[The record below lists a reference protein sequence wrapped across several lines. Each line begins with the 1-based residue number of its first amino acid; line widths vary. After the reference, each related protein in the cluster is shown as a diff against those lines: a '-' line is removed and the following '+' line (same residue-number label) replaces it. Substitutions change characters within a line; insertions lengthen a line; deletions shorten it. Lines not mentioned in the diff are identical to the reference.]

1 MSDVSL
7 NREGQS
13 GLTSDPKISG
23 HKSQWRL
30 RQVTDE
36 LNARPFP
43 RFSLPTAIF
52 RLCLS
57 GDEAFEGLRD
67 LLQETLPELDWEG
80 GGRLMRTRLGDVQFN
95 IERHTEFVSL
105 TLIDE
110 KAEQG
115 SAAQHLPE
123 DWAAK
128 TRGEIVVA
136 VDCQCSVRG
145 AGRDGWTCASVLD
158 NGLADVFFDFKVA
171 EDGHTKIALDFAAD
185 TDVRDIGRIA
195 LQVMEI
201 ETYRSFAAIG
211 LPLARAAQGQMTE
224 IAARVP
230 TAADRVPT
238 AADSA
243 ETHESA
249 QNESARFAVLSGLTG
264 ELEDVWRRTSFRFA
278 ACSAYWD
285 LVTARLAQLNEKA
298 FDNRITVGGFL
309 ERRLQPAIATY
320 NATER
325 RRHDL
330 VEQIAAMTGLLQT
343 RIELDM
349 QQQNADLL
357 TSLNHAAE
365 RQLRL
370 QHTVEGV
377 STVAISYYLVNLL
390 DAPAAYLIAAVPSL
404 DPLIVRM
411 ALVAIAVPLVWL
423 AIRRLLRATVGRD
436 KRK

>member
-1 MSDVSL
+1 MS
-7 NREGQS
+7 ES
-13 GLTSDPKISG
+13 GNANQM

-43 RFSLPTAIF
+43 RFALPTAIF

-57 GDEAFEGLRD
+57 GDAAFDGLRD
-67 LLQETLPELDWEG
+67 ILSDTLPQIYWDNEG
-80 GGRLMRTRLGDVQFN
+80 QSRLIRARHDEVQFN

-105 TLIDE
+105 TIIDE
-110 KAEQG
+110 RVESG
-115 SAAQHLPE
+115 SAAQYLPS
-123 DWAAK
+123 DWLEK
-128 TRGEIVVA
+128 NRGEVVVA
-136 VDCQCSVRG
+136 VDCQCSLRG
-145 AGRDGWTCASVLD
+145 AAREGWTCASQLE
-158 NGLADVFFDFKVA
+158 NGLADGFFDFKVA
-171 EDGHTKIALDFAAD
+171 EDGHTKIALDFAPD
-185 TDVRDIGRIA
+185 SDVRDVGRIA
-195 LQVMEI
+195 LQVVEI

-211 LPLARAAQGQMTE
+211 LKRARAAQAQLAD

-230 TAADRVPT
+230 PSISAAGS
-238 AADSA
+238 ADG
-243 ETHESA
+243 E
-249 QNESARFAVLSGLTG
+249 RFELLSQLTG

-278 ACSAYWD
+278 ACTAYWD
-285 LVTARLAQLNEKA
+285 LVTARLTSLQEQAY
-298 FDNRITVGGFL
+298 DSRITIGGFL

-320 NATER
+320 QSTER

-330 VEQIAAMTGLLQT
+330 AEQIAAMTGLLQT

-357 TSLNHAAE
+357 ASLNHSAA

-390 DAPAAYLIAAVPSL
+390 RAPADWVLARQPAL
-404 DPLIVRM
+404 DPLIVNM
-411 ALVAIAVPLVWL
+411 ALVAITVPLVWL
-423 AIRRLLRATVGRD
+423 TIRRLLRATVGG
-436 KRK
+436 KKGG

>member
-1 MSDVSL
+1 MSESS
-7 NREGQS
+7 NANQM
-13 GLTSDPKISG
+13 

-43 RFSLPTAIF
+43 RFALPTAIF

-57 GDEAFEGLRD
+57 GDAAFDGLRD
-67 LLQETLPELDWEG
+67 ILSDTLPQIDWDNEG
-80 GGRLMRTRLGDVQFN
+80 QSRLIRARHDEVQFN

-105 TLIDE
+105 TIIDE
-110 KAEQG
+110 RAESG
-115 SAAQHLPE
+115 SAAQYLPS
-123 DWAAK
+123 DWLEK
-128 TRGEIVVA
+128 NRGEVVVA
-136 VDCQCSVRG
+136 VDCQCSLRG
-145 AGRDGWTCASVLD
+145 AAREGWTCASQLE
-158 NGLADVFFDFKVA
+158 NGLADGFFDFKVA
-171 EDGHTKIALDFAAD
+171 EDGHMKIALDFAPD
-185 TDVRDIGRIA
+185 SDVRDVGRIA
-195 LQVMEI
+195 LQVVEI

-211 LPLARAAQGQMTE
+211 LNRARAAQAQLAD

-230 TAADRVPT
+230 PSISAAGS
-238 AADSA
+238 ADG
-243 ETHESA
+243 E
-249 QNESARFAVLSGLTG
+249 RFELLSQLTG

-278 ACSAYWD
+278 ACTAYWD
-285 LVTARLAQLNEKA
+285 LVTARLASLQEQA
-298 FDNRITVGGFL
+298 YDSRITIGGFL

-320 NATER
+320 QSTER

-330 VEQIAAMTGLLQT
+330 AEQIAAMTGLLQT

-357 TSLNHAAE
+357 ASLNHSAA

-390 DAPAAYLIAAVPSL
+390 RAPADWVLARQPAL
-404 DPLIVRM
+404 DPLIVNM
-411 ALVAIAVPLVWL
+411 ALVAITVPLVWL
-423 AIRRLLRATVGRD
+423 TIRRLLRATVGG
-436 KRK
+436 KKGG

>member
-1 MSDVSL
+1 MSESV
-7 NREGQS
+7 NANQM
-13 GLTSDPKISG
+13 

-43 RFSLPTAIF
+43 RFALPTAIF

-57 GDEAFEGLRD
+57 GDAAFDGLRD
-67 LLQETLPELDWEG
+67 ILSDTLPQIDWDNEG
-80 GGRLMRTRLGDVQFN
+80 QSRLIRARHDEVQFN

-105 TLIDE
+105 TIIDE
-110 KAEQG
+110 RAESG
-115 SAAQHLPE
+115 SAAQYLPS
-123 DWAAK
+123 DWLEK
-128 TRGEIVVA
+128 NRGEVVVA
-136 VDCQCSVRG
+136 VDCQCSLRG
-145 AGRDGWTCASVLD
+145 AAREGWTCASQLE
-158 NGLADVFFDFKVA
+158 NGLADGFFDFKVA
-171 EDGHTKIALDFAAD
+171 EDGHTKIALDFAPD
-185 TDVRDIGRIA
+185 SDVRDVGRIA
-195 LQVMEI
+195 LQVVEI

-211 LPLARAAQGQMTE
+211 LNRARAAQAQLAD

-230 TAADRVPT
+230 PSISAAGS
-238 AADSA
+238 ADG
-243 ETHESA
+243 E
-249 QNESARFAVLSGLTG
+249 RFELLSQLTG

-278 ACSAYWD
+278 ACTAYWD
-285 LVTARLAQLNEKA
+285 LVTARLTSLQEQAY
-298 FDNRITVGGFL
+298 DSRITIGGFL

-320 NATER
+320 QSTER

-330 VEQIAAMTGLLQT
+330 AEQIAAMTGLLQT

-357 TSLNHAAE
+357 ASLNHSAA

-390 DAPAAYLIAAVPSL
+390 RAPADWVLARQPAL
-404 DPLIVRM
+404 DPLIVNM
-411 ALVAIAVPLVWL
+411 ALVAITVPLVWL
-423 AIRRLLRATVGRD
+423 TIRRLLRATVGSQ
-436 KRK
+436 KSG

>member
-1 MSDVSL
+1 MSESV
-7 NREGQS
+7 NANQM
-13 GLTSDPKISG
+13 

-43 RFSLPTAIF
+43 RFALPTAIF

-57 GDEAFEGLRD
+57 GDAAFDGLRD
-67 LLQETLPELDWEG
+67 ILSDTLPQIDWDNEG
-80 GGRLMRTRLGDVQFN
+80 QSRLIRARHDEVQFN

-105 TLIDE
+105 TIIDE
-110 KAEQG
+110 RVESG
-115 SAAQHLPE
+115 SAAQYLPS
-123 DWAAK
+123 DWLEK
-128 TRGEIVVA
+128 NRGEVVVA
-136 VDCQCSVRG
+136 VDCQCSLRG
-145 AGRDGWTCASVLD
+145 AAREGWTCASQLE
-158 NGLADVFFDFKVA
+158 NGLADGFFDFKVA
-171 EDGHTKIALDFAAD
+171 EDGHTKIALDFAPD
-185 TDVRDIGRIA
+185 SDVRDVGRIA
-195 LQVMEI
+195 LQVVEI

-211 LPLARAAQGQMTE
+211 LNRARAAQAQLAD

-230 TAADRVPT
+230 PSISAAGS
-238 AADSA
+238 ADG
-243 ETHESA
+243 E
-249 QNESARFAVLSGLTG
+249 RFELLSQLTG

-278 ACSAYWD
+278 ACTAYWD
-285 LVTARLAQLNEKA
+285 LVTARLASLQEQA
-298 FDNRITVGGFL
+298 YDSRITIGGFL

-320 NATER
+320 QSTER

-330 VEQIAAMTGLLQT
+330 AEQIAAMTGLLQT

-357 TSLNHAAE
+357 ASLNHSAA

-390 DAPAAYLIAAVPSL
+390 RAPADWVLARQPAL
-404 DPLIVRM
+404 DPLIVNM
-411 ALVAIAVPLVWL
+411 ALVAITVPLVWL
-423 AIRRLLRATVGRD
+423 TIRRLLRATVGSQ
-436 KRK
+436 KSG

>member
-1 MSDVSL
+1 MS
-7 NREGQS
+7 ES
-13 GLTSDPKISG
+13 GNANQM

-43 RFSLPTAIF
+43 RFALPTAIF

-57 GDEAFEGLRD
+57 GDAAFDGLRD
-67 LLQETLPELDWEG
+67 ILSDTLPQIDWDNEG
-80 GGRLMRTRLGDVQFN
+80 QSRLIRARHDEVQFN

-105 TLIDE
+105 TIIDE
-110 KAEQG
+110 RVESG
-115 SAAQHLPE
+115 SAAQYLPS
-123 DWAAK
+123 DWLEK
-128 TRGEIVVA
+128 NRGEVVVA
-136 VDCQCSVRG
+136 VDCQCSLRG
-145 AGRDGWTCASVLD
+145 AAREGWTCASQLE
-158 NGLADVFFDFKVA
+158 NGLADGFFDFKVA
-171 EDGHTKIALDFAAD
+171 EDGHTKIALDFAPD
-185 TDVRDIGRIA
+185 SDVRDVGRIA
-195 LQVMEI
+195 LQVVEI

-211 LPLARAAQGQMTE
+211 LNRARAAQAQLAD

-230 TAADRVPT
+230 PSISAAGS
-238 AADSA
+238 ADG
-243 ETHESA
+243 E
-249 QNESARFAVLSGLTG
+249 RFELLSQLTG

-278 ACSAYWD
+278 ACTAYWD
-285 LVTARLAQLNEKA
+285 LVTARLASLQEQA
-298 FDNRITVGGFL
+298 YDSRITIGGFL

-320 NATER
+320 QSTER

-330 VEQIAAMTGLLQT
+330 AEQIAAMTGLLQT

-357 TSLNHAAE
+357 ASLNHSAA

-390 DAPAAYLIAAVPSL
+390 RAPADWVLARQPAL
-404 DPLIVRM
+404 DPLIVNM
-411 ALVAIAVPLVWL
+411 ALVAITVPLVWL
-423 AIRRLLRATVGRD
+423 TIRRLLRATVGG
-436 KRK
+436 KKGG

>member
-1 MSDVSL
+1 MSEPS
-7 NREGQS
+7 NPNQM
-13 GLTSDPKISG
+13 

-43 RFSLPTAIF
+43 RFALPTAIF

-57 GDEAFEGLRD
+57 GDEAFDGLRAILSD
-67 LLQETLPELDWEG
+67 TLSDIDWENEG
-80 GGRLMRTRLGDVQFN
+80 QSRLIRTRHQDVQFN

-105 TLIDE
+105 TIIDE
-110 KAEQG
+110 RAESG
-115 SAAQHLPE
+115 SAAQYLPG
-123 DWAAK
+123 DWLEK
-128 TRGEIVVA
+128 NRGEVVVA

-145 AGRDGWTCASVLD
+145 TAREGWTCASRLE
-158 NGLADVFFDFKVA
+158 NGLADGFFDFKVA

-185 TDVRDIGRIA
+185 SDVRDVGRIA
-195 LQVMEI
+195 LQVVEI

-211 LPLARAAQGQMTE
+211 LNRARAAQAQLAD

-230 TAADRVPT
+230 PSISAAGS
-238 AADSA
+238 ADG
-243 ETHESA
+243 E
-249 QNESARFAVLSGLTG
+249 RFELLSQLTG

-278 ACSAYWD
+278 ACTAYWD
-285 LVTARLAQLNEKA
+285 LVTARLASLQEHA
-298 FDNRITVGGFL
+298 FDSRITIGGFL

-320 NATER
+320 QSTER

-330 VEQIAAMTGLLQT
+330 AEQISAMTGLLQT

-357 TSLNHAAE
+357 ASLNHSAA

-390 DAPAAYLIAAVPSL
+390 RAPADWVLARQPAR
-404 DPLIVRM
+404 DPLIVNM
-411 ALVAIAVPLVWL
+411 ALVAITVPLVWL
-423 AIRRLLRATVGRD
+423 TIRRLLRATVGR
-436 KRK
+436 K

>member
-1 MSDVSL
+1 MSESV
-7 NREGQS
+7 NANQM
-13 GLTSDPKISG
+13 

-43 RFSLPTAIF
+43 RFALPTAIF

-57 GDEAFEGLRD
+57 GDAAFDGLRD
-67 LLQETLPELDWEG
+67 ILSDTLPQIDWDNEG
-80 GGRLMRTRLGDVQFN
+80 QSRLIRARHDEVQFN

-105 TLIDE
+105 TIIDE
-110 KAEQG
+110 RVESG
-115 SAAQHLPE
+115 SAAQYLPS
-123 DWAAK
+123 DWLEK
-128 TRGEIVVA
+128 NRGEVVVA
-136 VDCQCSVRG
+136 VDCQCSLRG
-145 AGRDGWTCASVLD
+145 AAREGWTCASQLE
-158 NGLADVFFDFKVA
+158 NGLADGFFDFKVA
-171 EDGHTKIALDFAAD
+171 EDGHTKIALDFAPD
-185 TDVRDIGRIA
+185 SDVRDVGRIA
-195 LQVMEI
+195 LQVVEI

-211 LPLARAAQGQMTE
+211 LNRARAAQAQLAD

-230 TAADRVPT
+230 PSISAAGS
-238 AADSA
+238 ADG
-243 ETHESA
+243 E
-249 QNESARFAVLSGLTG
+249 RFELLSQLTG

-278 ACSAYWD
+278 ACTAYWD
-285 LVTARLAQLNEKA
+285 LVTARLASLQEQA
-298 FDNRITVGGFL
+298 YDSRITIGGFL

-320 NATER
+320 QSTER

-330 VEQIAAMTGLLQT
+330 AEQIATMTGLLQT

-357 TSLNHAAE
+357 ASLNHSAA

-390 DAPAAYLIAAVPSL
+390 RAPADWVLARQPAL
-404 DPLIVRM
+404 DPLIVNM
-411 ALVAIAVPLVWL
+411 ALVAITVPLVWL
-423 AIRRLLRATVGRD
+423 TIRRLLRATVGSQ
-436 KRK
+436 KSG

>member
-1 MSDVSL
+1 MSESV
-7 NREGQS
+7 NANQM
-13 GLTSDPKISG
+13 

-43 RFSLPTAIF
+43 RFALPTAIF

-57 GDEAFEGLRD
+57 GDAAFDGLRD
-67 LLQETLPELDWEG
+67 ILSDTLPQIDWDNEG
-80 GGRLMRTRLGDVQFN
+80 QSRLIRARDDEVQFN

-105 TLIDE
+105 TIIDE
-110 KAEQG
+110 RAESG
-115 SAAQHLPE
+115 SAAQYLPS
-123 DWAAK
+123 DWLEK
-128 TRGEIVVA
+128 NRGEVVVA
-136 VDCQCSVRG
+136 VDCQCSLRG
-145 AGRDGWTCASVLD
+145 AAREGWTCASQLE
-158 NGLADVFFDFKVA
+158 NGLADGFFDFKVA
-171 EDGHTKIALDFAAD
+171 EDGHTKIALDFAPD
-185 TDVRDIGRIA
+185 SDVRDVGRIA
-195 LQVMEI
+195 LQVVEI

-211 LPLARAAQGQMTE
+211 LNRARAAQAQLAD

-230 TAADRVPT
+230 PSISAAGS
-238 AADSA
+238 ADG
-243 ETHESA
+243 E
-249 QNESARFAVLSGLTG
+249 RFELLSQLTG

-278 ACSAYWD
+278 ACTAYWD
-285 LVTARLAQLNEKA
+285 LVTARLASLQEQA
-298 FDNRITVGGFL
+298 YDSRITIGGFL

-320 NATER
+320 QSTER

-330 VEQIAAMTGLLQT
+330 AEQIAAMTGLLQT

-357 TSLNHAAE
+357 ASLNHSAA

-390 DAPAAYLIAAVPSL
+390 RAPAAWVLARQPAL
-404 DPLIVRM
+404 DPLIVNM
-411 ALVAIAVPLVWL
+411 ALVAITVPLVWL
-423 AIRRLLRATVGRD
+423 TIRRLLRATVGSQ
-436 KRK
+436 KSG

>member
-1 MSDVSL
+1 MS
-7 NREGQS
+7 ES
-13 GLTSDPKISG
+13 GNANQM

-43 RFSLPTAIF
+43 RFALPTAIF

-57 GDEAFEGLRD
+57 GDAAFDGLRD
-67 LLQETLPELDWEG
+67 ILSDTLPQIDWDNEG
-80 GGRLMRTRLGDVQFN
+80 QSRLIRARHDEVQFN

-105 TLIDE
+105 TIIDE
-110 KAEQG
+110 RAESG
-115 SAAQHLPE
+115 SAAQYLPS
-123 DWAAK
+123 DWLEK
-128 TRGEIVVA
+128 NRGEVVVA
-136 VDCQCSVRG
+136 VDCQCSLRG
-145 AGRDGWTCASVLD
+145 AAREGWTCASQLE
-158 NGLADVFFDFKVA
+158 NGLADGFFDFKVA
-171 EDGHTKIALDFAAD
+171 EDGHTKIALDFAPD
-185 TDVRDIGRIA
+185 SDVRDVGRIA
-195 LQVMEI
+195 LQVVEI

-211 LPLARAAQGQMTE
+211 LNRARAAQAQLAD

-230 TAADRVPT
+230 PSISAAGS
-238 AADSA
+238 ADG
-243 ETHESA
+243 E
-249 QNESARFAVLSGLTG
+249 RFELLSQLTG

-278 ACSAYWD
+278 ACTAYWD
-285 LVTARLAQLNEKA
+285 LVTARLASLQEQA
-298 FDNRITVGGFL
+298 YDSRITIGGFL

-320 NATER
+320 QSTER

-330 VEQIAAMTGLLQT
+330 AEQIAAMTGLLQT

-357 TSLNHAAE
+357 ASLNHSAA

-390 DAPAAYLIAAVPSL
+390 RAPADWVLARQPAL
-404 DPLIVRM
+404 DPLIVNM
-411 ALVAIAVPLVWL
+411 ALVAITVPLVWL
-423 AIRRLLRATVGRD
+423 TIRRLLRATVGG
-436 KRK
+436 KKGG

>member
-1 MSDVSL
+1 MSESV
-7 NREGQS
+7 NANQM
-13 GLTSDPKISG
+13 

-43 RFSLPTAIF
+43 RFALPTAIF

-57 GDEAFEGLRD
+57 GDAAFDGLRD
-67 LLQETLPELDWEG
+67 ILSDTLPQIDWDNEG
-80 GGRLMRTRLGDVQFN
+80 QSRLIRARHDEVQFN

-105 TLIDE
+105 TIIDE
-110 KAEQG
+110 RVESG
-115 SAAQHLPE
+115 SAAQYLPS
-123 DWAAK
+123 DWLEK
-128 TRGEIVVA
+128 NRGEVVVA
-136 VDCQCSVRG
+136 VDCQCSLRG
-145 AGRDGWTCASVLD
+145 AAREGWTCASQLE
-158 NGLADVFFDFKVA
+158 NGLADGFFDFKVA
-171 EDGHTKIALDFAAD
+171 EDGHTKIALDFAPD
-185 TDVRDIGRIA
+185 SDVRDVGRIA
-195 LQVMEI
+195 LQVVEI

-211 LPLARAAQGQMTE
+211 LNRARAAQAQLAD

-230 TAADRVPT
+230 PSISAAGS
-238 AADSA
+238 ADG
-243 ETHESA
+243 E
-249 QNESARFAVLSGLTG
+249 RFELLSQLTG

-278 ACSAYWD
+278 ACTAYWD
-285 LVTARLAQLNEKA
+285 LVTARLASLQEQA
-298 FDNRITVGGFL
+298 YDSRITIGGFL

-320 NATER
+320 QSTER

-330 VEQIAAMTGLLQT
+330 AEQIAAMTGLLQT

-357 TSLNHAAE
+357 ASLNHSAA

-390 DAPAAYLIAAVPSL
+390 RAPADWVLARQPAL
-404 DPLIVRM
+404 DPLIVNM
-411 ALVAIAVPLVWL
+411 ALVAITVPLVWL
-423 AIRRLLRATVGRD
+423 TIRRLLRATVGG
-436 KRK
+436 KKGG

>member
-1 MSDVSL
+1 MS
-7 NREGQS
+7 ES
-13 GLTSDPKISG
+13 GNANQM

-43 RFSLPTAIF
+43 RFALPTAIF

-57 GDEAFEGLRD
+57 GDAAFDGLRD
-67 LLQETLPELDWEG
+67 ILSDTLPQIDWDNEG
-80 GGRLMRTRLGDVQFN
+80 QSRLIRARHDEVQFN

-105 TLIDE
+105 TIIDE
-110 KAEQG
+110 RAESG
-115 SAAQHLPE
+115 SAAQYLPS
-123 DWAAK
+123 DWLEK
-128 TRGEIVVA
+128 NCGEVVVA
-136 VDCQCSVRG
+136 VDCQCSLRG
-145 AGRDGWTCASVLD
+145 AAREGWTCASQLE
-158 NGLADVFFDFKVA
+158 NGLADGFFDFKVA
-171 EDGHTKIALDFAAD
+171 EDGHTKIALDFAPD
-185 TDVRDIGRIA
+185 SDVRDVGRIA
-195 LQVMEI
+195 LQVVEI

-211 LPLARAAQGQMTE
+211 LNRARAAQAQLAD

-230 TAADRVPT
+230 PSISAAGS
-238 AADSA
+238 ADG
-243 ETHESA
+243 E
-249 QNESARFAVLSGLTG
+249 RFELLSQLTG

-278 ACSAYWD
+278 ACTAYWD
-285 LVTARLAQLNEKA
+285 LVTARLTSLQEQAY
-298 FDNRITVGGFL
+298 DSRITIGGFL

-320 NATER
+320 QSTER

-330 VEQIAAMTGLLQT
+330 AEQIAAMTGLLQT

-357 TSLNHAAE
+357 ASLNHSAA

-390 DAPAAYLIAAVPSL
+390 RAPADWVLARQPAL
-404 DPLIVRM
+404 DPLIVNM
-411 ALVAIAVPLVWL
+411 ALVAITVPLVWL
-423 AIRRLLRATVGRD
+423 TIRRLLRATVGG
-436 KRK
+436 KKGG

>member
-1 MSDVSL
+1 MSETG
-7 NREGQS
+7 NANQM
-13 GLTSDPKISG
+13 

-43 RFSLPTAIF
+43 RFALPTAIF

-57 GDEAFEGLRD
+57 GDAAFDGLRD
-67 LLQETLPELDWEG
+67 ILSDTLPQIDWDNEG
-80 GGRLMRTRLGDVQFN
+80 QSRLIRARHDEVQFN

-105 TLIDE
+105 TIIDE
-110 KAEQG
+110 RAESG
-115 SAAQHLPE
+115 SAAQYLPS
-123 DWAAK
+123 DWLEK
-128 TRGEIVVA
+128 NRGEVVVA
-136 VDCQCSVRG
+136 VDCQCSLRG
-145 AGRDGWTCASVLD
+145 AAREGWTCASQLE
-158 NGLADVFFDFKVA
+158 NGLADGFFDFKVA
-171 EDGHTKIALDFAAD
+171 EDGHTKIALDFAPD
-185 TDVRDIGRIA
+185 SDVRDVGRIA
-195 LQVMEI
+195 LQVVEI

-211 LPLARAAQGQMTE
+211 LNRARAAQAQLAD

-230 TAADRVPT
+230 PSISAAGS
-238 AADSA
+238 ADG
-243 ETHESA
+243 E
-249 QNESARFAVLSGLTG
+249 RFELLSQLTG

-278 ACSAYWD
+278 ACTAYWD
-285 LVTARLAQLNEKA
+285 LVTARLASLQEQA
-298 FDNRITVGGFL
+298 YDSRITIGGFL

-320 NATER
+320 QSTER

-330 VEQIAAMTGLLQT
+330 AEQIAAMTGLLQT

-357 TSLNHAAE
+357 ASLNHSAA

-390 DAPAAYLIAAVPSL
+390 RAPADWVLARQPAL
-404 DPLIVRM
+404 DPLIVNM
-411 ALVAIAVPLVWL
+411 ALVAITVPLVWL
-423 AIRRLLRATVGRD
+423 TIRRLLRATVGG
-436 KRK
+436 KKGG

>member
-1 MSDVSL
+1 MSESV
-7 NREGQS
+7 NANQM
-13 GLTSDPKISG
+13 

-43 RFSLPTAIF
+43 RFALPTAIF

-57 GDEAFEGLRD
+57 GDAAFDGLRD
-67 LLQETLPELDWEG
+67 ILSDTLPQIYWDNEG
-80 GGRLMRTRLGDVQFN
+80 QSRLIRARHDEVQFN

-105 TLIDE
+105 TIIDE
-110 KAEQG
+110 RAESG
-115 SAAQHLPE
+115 SAAQYLPS
-123 DWAAK
+123 DWLEK
-128 TRGEIVVA
+128 NRGEVVVA
-136 VDCQCSVRG
+136 VDCQCSLRG
-145 AGRDGWTCASVLD
+145 AAREGWTCASQLE
-158 NGLADVFFDFKVA
+158 NGLADGFFDFKVA
-171 EDGHTKIALDFAAD
+171 EDGHTKIALDFAPD
-185 TDVRDIGRIA
+185 SDVRDVGRIA
-195 LQVMEI
+195 LQVVEI

-211 LPLARAAQGQMTE
+211 LNRARAAQAQLAD

-230 TAADRVPT
+230 PSISAAGS
-238 AADSA
+238 ADG
-243 ETHESA
+243 E
-249 QNESARFAVLSGLTG
+249 RFELLSQLTG

-278 ACSAYWD
+278 ACTAYWD
-285 LVTARLAQLNEKA
+285 LVTARLASLQEQA
-298 FDNRITVGGFL
+298 YDSRITIGGFL

-320 NATER
+320 QSTER

-330 VEQIAAMTGLLQT
+330 AEQIAAMTGLLQT

-357 TSLNHAAE
+357 ASLNHSAA

-390 DAPAAYLIAAVPSL
+390 RAPADWVLARQPAL
-404 DPLIVRM
+404 DPLIVNM
-411 ALVAIAVPLVWL
+411 ALVAITVPLVWL
-423 AIRRLLRATVGRD
+423 TIRRLLRATVGG
-436 KRK
+436 KKGG

>member
-1 MSDVSL
+1 MSEL
-7 NREGQS
+7 KTPNQM
-13 GLTSDPKISG
+13 

-43 RFSLPTAIF
+43 RFALPTAIF

-57 GDEAFEGLRD
+57 GDKAFDGLRD
-67 LLQETLPELDWEG
+67 ILSDSLTGIDWDNEG
-80 GGRLMRTRLGDVQFN
+80 QSRLIRARHQDVQFN

-105 TLIDE
+105 TIIDE
-110 KAEQG
+110 RAQSG
-115 SAAQHLPE
+115 SAAQYLPS
-123 DWAAK
+123 DWLEK
-128 TRGEIVVA
+128 NRGEVVVA
-136 VDCQCSVRG
+136 VDCQCSMRG
-145 AGRDGWTCASVLD
+145 TAREGWTCASRLE
-158 NGLADVFFDFKVA
+158 NGLADGFFDFKVA
-171 EDGHTKIALDFAAD
+171 EDGHTKIALDFAPD
-185 TDVRDIGRIA
+185 SDVRDVGRIA
-195 LQVMEI
+195 LQVVEI

-211 LPLARAAQGQMTE
+211 LNRARAAQAQLAD

-230 TAADRVPT
+230 PSISAAGS
-238 AADSA
+238 ADG
-243 ETHESA
+243 E
-249 QNESARFAVLSGLTG
+249 RFELLSQLTG

-278 ACSAYWD
+278 ACTAYWD
-285 LVTARLAQLNEKA
+285 LVTARLASLQEQA
-298 FDNRITVGGFL
+298 FDSRITIGGFL

-320 NATER
+320 QSTER

-330 VEQIAAMTGLLQT
+330 AEQISAMTGLLQT

-357 TSLNHAAE
+357 ASLNHSAA

-390 DAPAAYLIAAVPSL
+390 RAPADWVLARQPAL
-404 DPLIVRM
+404 DPLIVNM
-411 ALVAIAVPLVWL
+411 ALVAITVPLVWL
-423 AIRRLLRATVGRD
+423 TIRRLLRATVD
-436 KRK
+436 RK

>member
-1 MSDVSL
+1 MSESV
-7 NREGQS
+7 NANQM
-13 GLTSDPKISG
+13 

-43 RFSLPTAIF
+43 RFALPTAIF

-57 GDEAFEGLRD
+57 GDAAFDGLRD
-67 LLQETLPELDWEG
+67 ILSDTLPQIDWDNEG
-80 GGRLMRTRLGDVQFN
+80 QSRLIRARHDEVQFN

-105 TLIDE
+105 TIIDE
-110 KAEQG
+110 RVESG
-115 SAAQHLPE
+115 SAAQYLPS
-123 DWAAK
+123 DWLEK
-128 TRGEIVVA
+128 NRGEVVVA
-136 VDCQCSVRG
+136 VDCQCSLRG
-145 AGRDGWTCASVLD
+145 AAREGWTCASQLE
-158 NGLADVFFDFKVA
+158 NGLADGFFDFKVA
-171 EDGHTKIALDFAAD
+171 EDGHTKIALDFAPD
-185 TDVRDIGRIA
+185 SDVRDVGRIA
-195 LQVMEI
+195 LQVVEI

-211 LPLARAAQGQMTE
+211 LKRARAAQAQLAD

-230 TAADRVPT
+230 PSISAAGS
-238 AADSA
+238 ADG
-243 ETHESA
+243 E
-249 QNESARFAVLSGLTG
+249 RFELLSQLTG

-278 ACSAYWD
+278 ACTAYWD
-285 LVTARLAQLNEKA
+285 LVTARLASLQEQA
-298 FDNRITVGGFL
+298 YDSRITIGGFL

-320 NATER
+320 QSTER

-330 VEQIAAMTGLLQT
+330 AEQIAAMTGLLQT

-357 TSLNHAAE
+357 ASLNHSAA

-390 DAPAAYLIAAVPSL
+390 RAPADWVLARQPAL
-404 DPLIVRM
+404 DPLIVNM
-411 ALVAIAVPLVWL
+411 ALVAITVPLVWL
-423 AIRRLLRATVGRD
+423 TIRRLLRATVGGQ
-436 KRK
+436 KSG